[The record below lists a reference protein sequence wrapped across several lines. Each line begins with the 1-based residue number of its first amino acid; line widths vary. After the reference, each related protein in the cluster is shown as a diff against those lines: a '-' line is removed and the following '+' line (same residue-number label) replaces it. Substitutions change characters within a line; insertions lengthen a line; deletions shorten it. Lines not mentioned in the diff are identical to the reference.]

1 MEVGGTSWVDSGLTG
16 GLGSLEEL
24 RVEAGVLLGLLRLG
38 RTLKRF
44 LLVDKELV
52 DALRPATT
60 LLKIRNK
67 NNTHI
72 VMKRF
77 NVNL

>member
-1 MEVGGTSWVDSGLTG
+1 MEAAVISEVDSDLTG
-16 GLGSLEEL
+16 AIGSLEDV

-52 DALRPATT
+52 DATPL
-60 LLKIRNK
+60 
-67 NNTHI
+67 
-72 VMKRF
+72 
-77 NVNL
+77 

>member
-1 MEVGGTSWVDSGLTG
+1 MEVGGTLWVDSGLTG